1 MIKKGLFFLFLVG
14 SFVIPSI
21 ANEIHFRLP
30 VRVLEPEE
38 KSIELEKDDFNLFIN
53 DSQREIID
61 LRKRIKSLGIK
72 PDLGRDFIFS
82 FYLTEYGR
90 NVEDGISYLIT
101 EILDTSDSLYILSP
115 RKFYKIKVSKN
126 KERMRMTL
134 EELLRKDCKEF
145 KKDRISAENKLI
157 NKINALKRNFSADLF
172 GVNRNFN
179 QRRYVKTSHFLNSF
193 LDEFLDFK
201 NRYLFPDV
209 SNYQQVIE
217 PLVMREGER
226 WWIHFQ
232 QNETLELFP
241 KLKEAIKQ
249 INSYINDEE
258 DPNQTLAQVLKRN
271 LSRLEKHMLK
281 SDSFPAPRL
290 LNTFVGNDI
299 SYNVV
304 FFKSSKNKKPR
315 AEYSAVSGLE
325 DILKEI
331 SSASGGKTVNSVNSE
346 QGIREIEKHLD
357 QYYEIIYNW
366 DGKIEGKKIHV
377 SVDKRKINLSY
388 NDNILKEK
396 VKSSVRFFSKERH
409 KINIASTDNNV
420 LTFSISS
427 FENEKAGKYGL
438 LKIRVELFNEQD
450 VKIHNNE
457 NTLRAF
463 KEKVT
468 ISILIPAKIRGEF
481 RLVITVY
488 DLIANSSVSEE
499 RHITLL

>member
-1 MIKKGLFFLFLVG
+1 MG
-14 SFVIPSI
+14 SSVIPSI

-30 VRVLEPEE
+30 VRVFEPEE
-38 KSIELEKDDFNLFIN
+38 KSIALKKDDFNLFIN

-61 LRKRIKSLGIK
+61 SRKRIKSLGIK

-115 RKFYKIKVSKN
+115 GKFYKIKVSKN

-193 LDEFLDFK
+193 PDEFLDFK

-241 KLKEAIKQ
+241 KLKEVIKQ

-271 LSRLEKHMLK
+271 LSRLEKHMLI
-281 SDSFPAPRL
+281 SNSFPAARL

-304 FFKSSKNKKPR
+304 FFKSSKNKKPNV
-315 AEYSAVSGLE
+315 EYSALSGLE

-331 SSASGGKTVNSVNSE
+331 SSASGGKTVKSVNSE
-346 QGIREIEKHLD
+346 QGVKEIEKHLD

-388 NDNILKEK
+388 NDNIRKEK
-396 VKSSVRFFSKERH
+396 VRSSVRFFSKEKH
-409 KINIASTDNNV
+409 KINIVSIDNNI
-420 LTFSISS
+420 LTFYISS
-427 FENEKAGKYGL
+427 FESEKAGKYGL
-438 LKIRVELFNEQD
+438 LKIRVELFDEQN
-450 VKIHNNE
+450 VNIHKNE
-457 NTLRAF
+457 NTLRAS

-468 ISILIPAKIRGEF
+468 ISIPIPAKLRGEF
-481 RLVITVY
+481 RLAITVC
-488 DLIANSSVSEE
+488 DLIANSSVSDE
-499 RHITLL
+499 RRITL

>member
-1 MIKKGLFFLFLVG
+1 MG
-14 SFVIPSI
+14 SSVIFSI

-30 VRVLEPEE
+30 VRVLEEGE
-38 KSIELEKDDFNLFIN
+38 KSIELKKDDFNLFIN

-61 LRKRIKSLGIK
+61 LIKRKKSLGIK

-115 RKFYKIKVSKN
+115 RKFYKIKVTKN
-126 KERMRMTL
+126 KERMRMAL

-157 NKINALKRNFSADLF
+157 NEINALKMNFSADMF
-172 GVNRNFN
+172 GVSRNFN

-201 NRYLFPDV
+201 NRYLFPNI

-217 PLVMREGER
+217 PMVMREGER
-226 WWIHFQ
+226 WWIHFH

-241 KLKEAIKQ
+241 KLKDIIKQ
-249 INSYINDEE
+249 MNSYISDEE
-258 DPNQTLAQVLKRN
+258 DSNQTLAQVLKRN
-271 LSRLEKHMLK
+271 LSRLEKHMLM
-281 SDSFPAPRL
+281 SDSFPAARL

-304 FFKSSKNKKPR
+304 FFKSSKNKKSR
-315 AEYSAVSGLE
+315 AEYSAFSGLE
-325 DILKEI
+325 DILREI
-331 SSASGGKTVNSVNSE
+331 SSASGGKTVNSANSE
-346 QGIREIEKHLD
+346 QGVKEIEKHLD
-357 QYYEIIYNW
+357 QYYQIIYNW
-366 DGKIEGKKIHV
+366 DGKIEGKKIRV

-388 NDNILKEK
+388 NDNIRKEK
-396 VKSSVRFFSKERH
+396 VKSSVRFFSKEKH
-409 KINIASTDNNV
+409 KINIVSIDNNI

-427 FENEKAGKYGL
+427 FESEKAGKYGL
-438 LKIRVELFNEQD
+438 LKIRVELFDEQNAD
-450 VKIHNNE
+450 IHKNE
-457 NTLRAF
+457 NTLRAS
-463 KEKVT
+463 KKKVT
-468 ISILIPAKIRGEF
+468 ISIPIPAKLRGEF
-481 RLVITVY
+481 RLVITVC
-488 DLIANSSVSEE
+488 DLIANCSVSDE
-499 RHITLL
+499 RHITL